1 MTLWEDLITMAL
13 SGLDIFKLL
22 PKTNCKKCGMPTCL
36 AFAMALAQKKVSL
49 DQCPDASEAART
61 ALAAAAAPPM
71 RLATFGT
78 GDAACKT
85 GQETVLFRHEEK
97 FHSPT
102 VVAITLPDNL
112 DDAALKQRAAAI
124 HGFAFERIGQ
134 KMPVSAIA
142 VTNPSGDTGKFA
154 ATAVMAKSTGKAVI
168 LVSEKPEAM
177 AAALEK
183 IKDAKPL
190 LCAATAD
197 TAEAM
202 AKLAKA
208 SGCPLV
214 ARAAD
219 PEALAALTDKIKAAG
234 CEDIV
239 LWLDAPDGWAEMI
252 GLTLVRRLALRKSF
266 RPLGYPVI
274 AFATAGAP
282 EVQAVRAASLVCK
295 YAGIV
300 VVDTVEP
307 WALLAILTARQ
318 NIYTDPQKPVQVE
331 AKLYAVGEAGP
342 NSPVLFTT
350 NFSLTYYTVES
361 DVEASRIPAWILCVD
376 TEGTSVLTAY
386 SGDKLNEKVVAKAIK
401 AVNLESI
408 VKHRKLIIPG
418 YVAVM
423 SGKLEEETG
432 WEILVGPR
440 ESGVIPR
447 YLREVWT
454 S

>member
-1 MTLWEDLITMAL
+1 MAL

-49 DQCPDASEAART
+49 DQCPDASDQARE

-71 RLATFGT
+71 KSITFGA
-78 GDAACKT
+78 GEAACKI
-85 GQETVLFRHEEK
+85 GGETVLFRHEEK

-102 VVAITLPDNL
+102 VVAIALRDDLPAGD
-112 DDAALKQRAAAI
+112 LKARAETI
-124 HGFAFERIGQ
+124 KGFAFERIGQ
-134 KMPVSAIA
+134 PMPVGA
-142 VTNPSGDTGKFA
+142 VAVMNASGDAAKFA
-154 ATAVMAKSTGKAVI
+154 AAAEIARSTGKA
-168 LVSEKPEAM
+168 LVLVTESAEAA

-183 IKDAKPL
+183 TKDSKPL
-190 LCAATAD
+190 LGAATNA

-202 AKLAKA
+202 AKAAAAAK
-208 SGCPLV
+208 CPLI

-219 PEALAALTDKIKAAG
+219 PEALAGLSEKIVKAG
-234 CEDIV
+234 CQDVV
-239 LWLDAPDGWAEMI
+239 LWLDSPDGRAEMT
-252 GLTLVRRLALRKSF
+252 GLTHIRRLALKKAF
-266 RPLGYPVI
+266 RPLGFPMI
-274 AFATAGAP
+274 AWASRGTPA
-282 EVQAVRAASLVCK
+282 EQAVRAASLICK

-300 VVDTVEP
+300 VVETVEP
-307 WALLAILTARQ
+307 WALLPILTARQ

-331 AKLYAVGEAGP
+331 PKLYAVGEAGP
-342 NSPVLFTT
+342 GSPLLFTT

-361 DVEASRIPAWILCVD
+361 DVEASRIPSWILCVD

-386 SGDKLNEKVVAKAIK
+386 SGDKLNEQVVAKAMK
-401 AVNLESI
+401 DAQVETV

-423 SGKLEEETG
+423 SGKLEEATG

-440 ESGVIPR
+440 ESSIIPR
-447 YLREVWT
+447 YLQEVWT